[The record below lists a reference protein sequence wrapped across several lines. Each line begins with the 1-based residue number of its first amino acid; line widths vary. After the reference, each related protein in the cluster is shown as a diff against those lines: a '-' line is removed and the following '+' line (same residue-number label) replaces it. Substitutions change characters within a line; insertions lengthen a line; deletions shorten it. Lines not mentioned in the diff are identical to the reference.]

1 MGMFW
6 FKNRKR
12 SNLFG
17 KSPSSLNIKERESE
31 RINCELPILFANHE
45 TGEIA
50 KGSAL
55 NYSKSGLYIETEHHI
70 FRQPKVGKGALV
82 YMTEYS
88 PQVEGPN
95 NLQKYYVQ
103 VKWIEQISEA
113 ENKHRYRIGVK
124 HCSSYDDMLRLFA

>member
-31 RINCELPILFANHE
+31 RINCELPIVFANHE

-55 NYSKSGLYIETEHHI
+55 NYSKCGLYLEVDHCPIE
-70 FRQPKVGKGALV
+70 GKGALV

-88 PQVEGPN
+88 PRAKDPN
-95 NLQKYYVQ
+95 NVQKYYVQ
-103 VKWIEQISEA
+103 VKWIKQISEA
-113 ENKHRYRIGVK
+113 ENRDRYGIGVK
-124 HCSSYDDMLRLFA
+124 QCNSIDEMVRLFAQ